1 MIVNDVV
8 TGFIAIVIGYLLGS
22 MPSAY
27 IVTRL
32 VKGKDV
38 RQLGGGN
45 VGGLNVFREVGPWS
59 ALAVGIVDIGKGAAA
74 VTIAHWLL
82 AVPPL
87 FVLLAGLAAVVG
99 HNWMVFLKFSGG
111 KGMGP
116 AIGALAMVM
125 PLYGYWQGLLIFF
138 GIILIPFIITRNVA
152 LSMGIGLLSLP
163 FITWLG
169 MHSGI
174 GTIMAI
180 VLGLLIVIRFTPT
193 ARRALAKSKTKREF
207 IFDRSHREKKEEG

>member
-1 MIVNDVV
+1 MIINDIV
-8 TGFIAIVIGYLLGS
+8 TGFIAIIMGYLLGS
-22 MPSAY
+22 IPSAY
-27 IVTRL
+27 IATRL
-32 VKGKDV
+32 AKGKDV

-59 ALAVGIVDIGKGAAA
+59 ALAVGIVDIGKGTAA
-74 VTIAHWLL
+74 VAIAHWLL

-87 FVLLAGLAAVVG
+87 FVLLAGLATVVG

-116 AIGALAMVM
+116 TIGALAVVM

-138 GIILIPFIITRNVA
+138 GVILVPLIITRNVA
-152 LSMGIGLLSLP
+152 LSMGIALLALP
-163 FITWLG
+163 FITWFG

-174 GTIMAI
+174 GTIMAVI
-180 VLGLLIVIRFTPT
+180 LGLVIVIRFTPT
-193 ARRALAKSKTKREF
+193 ARAALAKSKTKKEF
-207 IFDRSHREKKEEG
+207 IFDHWHREKKEEV